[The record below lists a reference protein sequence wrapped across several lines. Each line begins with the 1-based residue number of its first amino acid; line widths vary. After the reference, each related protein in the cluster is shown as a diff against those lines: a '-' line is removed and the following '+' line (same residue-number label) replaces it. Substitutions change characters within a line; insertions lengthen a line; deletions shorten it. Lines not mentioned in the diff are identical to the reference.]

1 VSGRRLLAAV
11 LAVAL
16 PAALMPRPALPQP
29 GGGIQFADG
38 TAAARITF
46 RHNSGAFGKKYLPE
60 TMGSGLALFDYD
72 NDGWLDVFFANGTR
86 WPGRPGGPT
95 YSALYHNNRDG
106 TFTDVTRSAGLAVEM
121 FAIGVTAADY
131 DNDGWKDLYVTAI
144 GGNHLFRNLGNGTFA
159 DVTAKTGTRGPG
171 TFGTS
176 AMFFDYDRDGWLDL
190 VVANYV
196 TWSADKDLFCTLDGK
211 TKSYC
216 TPESYQGE
224 SPTLFHNRGD
234 GTFEDVTRQA
244 GLWDP
249 ASKALG
255 VALIDHDD
263 DGWPDFVLAND
274 TQPNKLYRNNHDG
287 TFTDVGTSAG
297 IAFGET
303 GVARAGMGVDSGDYS
318 GTGRPSL
325 LFANFSNEMIGLY
338 HNEGNGLYV
347 DEAPASTVG
356 RVSML
361 TLAFGIFFFDY
372 DLDGRLDIF
381 AGNGHVADDINAVQ
395 PRVTHAQPPHVFRNL
410 GDRRFE
416 AMTPRLGPAMQRPI
430 VARGA
435 AAGDFDNDGDLDVF
449 VSTNDGPAVLFRNDG
464 GNRSR
469 FVRVKTIG
477 TKSNRD
483 GIGARVTVTLPNH
496 TKLWQV
502 VHTGSSYCSE
512 GDTALTFGLGANQQ
526 VLSIEVSWPSGQV
539 DRTGP
544 VVANQV
550 AFVEEGRGLL
560 ASRSLPGK
568 GAPLA
573 P

>member
-1 VSGRRLLAAV
+1 VSGRRAAAALLAA
-11 LAVAL
+11 AL
-16 PAALMPRPALPQP
+16 PALLVPDFAAPQA
-29 GGGIQFADG
+29 GDGIQFRDG
-38 TAAARITF
+38 TAAARIAF
-46 RHNSGAFGKKYLPE
+46 RHNSGAFGRKYLPE

-72 NDGWLDVFFANGTR
+72 NDGWLDAFFANGTR
-86 WPGRPGGPT
+86 WAGRAGGPT
-95 YSALYHNNRDG
+95 HSALYRNNRDG
-106 TFTDVTRSAGLAVEM
+106 TFTDVTKAAGLAVEM
-121 FAIGVTAADY
+121 FAIGTAAADY
-131 DNDGWKDLYVTAI
+131 DNDGFKDLYVTAI
-144 GGNHLFRNLGNGTFA
+144 GGNHLFRNNGNGTFT
-159 DVTAKTGTRGPG
+159 DVTAKSGTKGPG

-176 AMFFDYDRDGWLDL
+176 TMFFDYDRDGKLDI

-196 TWSADKDLFCTLDGK
+196 TWTVDKDLFCTLDGK

-216 TPESYQGE
+216 TPESYKGE

-234 GTFEDVTRQA
+234 GTFEDVTRRA

-249 ASKALG
+249 TSKALG

-287 TFTDVGTSAG
+287 TFTDVGTTAG

-303 GVARAGMGVDSGDYS
+303 GVARAGMGVDAGDYS
-318 GTGRPSL
+318 GSGRASL

-372 DLDGRLDIF
+372 DLDGRIDIF

-395 PRVTHAQPPHVFRNL
+395 PRVTHAQPPHVFRNM
-410 GDRRFE
+410 GERRFE
-416 AMTPRLGPAMQRPI
+416 AVTPRLGPALQRPI

-435 AAGDFDNDGDLDVF
+435 APGDFDNDGDLDVF
-449 VSTNDGPAVLFRNDG
+449 VSTNNGPAVLYRNDG
-464 GNRSR
+464 GNQSR
-469 FVRVKTIG
+469 FVRVKTMG
-477 TKSNRD
+477 TRSNRD
-483 GIGARVTVTLPNH
+483 GIGARVTVTLPNGA
-496 TKLWQV
+496 KEWQL
-502 VHTGSSYCSE
+502 VHSGSSYCSQ
-512 GDTALTFGLGANQQ
+512 GDTALTFGLGSNQRVQ
-526 VLSIEVSWPSGQV
+526 SIEVAWPSGQV

-550 AFVEEGRGLL
+550 AFVQEGRGLV
-560 ASRSLPGK
+560 AAKPLPQK